1 MTTGPMEEG
10 YLNDIPAELVIRA
23 QQDTDFA
30 FRLLNRDTREAA
42 LGEAGLG
49 LAEDELGK
57 LHEALD
63 YVANMSFQNVL
74 QALKNVGATNLA

>member
-1 MTTGPMEEG
+1 MEDG

-30 FRLLNRDTREAA
+30 FRLLNRDTRDAA
-42 LGEAGLG
+42 LSEAGLG
-49 LAEDELGK
+49 LTGDELGK

-63 YVANMSFQNVL
+63 YVASMSFQNVL
-74 QALKNVGATNLA
+74 QALKNVGATNMA

>member
-1 MTTGPMEEG
+1 MTTEPMDDG
-10 YLNDIPAELVIRA
+10 YLSDIPAELVIRA

-30 FRLLNRDTREAA
+30 FRLLNRDTRDAA

-49 LAEDELGK
+49 ITGDELGK

-63 YVANMSFQNVL
+63 YIASMSFQDVL
-74 QALKNVGATNLA
+74 QALKNAGATNMA

>member
-1 MTTGPMEEG
+1 
-10 YLNDIPAELVIRA
+10 
-23 QQDTDFA
+23 
-30 FRLLNRDTREAA
+30 LLNRDTREAA